1 MSTAKDY
8 ARAKS
13 EAVQIVLKMYCVKR
27 LLGVAN
33 PDDSMYAAMMER
45 ALVWW
50 DSLAGE
56 ATADGFTEEEL
67 AQALIER
74 VRQDPD
80 SAWARILREGVN

>member
-33 PDDSMYAAMMER
+33 PDD
-45 ALVWW
+45 
-50 DSLAGE
+50 
-56 ATADGFTEEEL
+56 
-67 AQALIER
+67 
-74 VRQDPD
+74 
-80 SAWARILREGVN
+80 